1 MPVPIR
7 CLPGYFHNQ
16 GGEPK
21 PSIDYSFLFDQMQG
35 VPQKRSVTAS
45 NHDASILYEIWLN
58 GEKIGDHKYRIADVV
73 ANKTI
78 TSRDVMSLKARGFV
92 TGGLEEVELTQKGR
106 SIITTMAL
114 GESNAFLKGKKG
126 KNYSEILASM
136 NKRGKKGYRI
146 ASTGQGS
153 PKYRADNSNSIDLR
167 KI

>member
-7 CLPGYFHNQ
+7 CLPDYFHNQ
-16 GGEPK
+16 GGDPK
-21 PSIDYSFLFDQMQG
+21 PSIDYSFLFDQMQNS
-35 VPQKRSVTAS
+35 PKRSIIAS

-92 TGGLEEVELTQKGR
+92 TGGPEEIEFTQKGR

-114 GESNAFLKGKKG
+114 GESNAFLKSKKV

>member
-7 CLPGYFHNQ
+7 CLPYYFTNQ
-16 GGEPK
+16 GGEKK
-21 PSIDYSFLFDQMQG
+21 PSIDYSFLFDQMQI
-35 VPQKRSVTAS
+35 PSSKRSVVAS

-58 GEKIGDHKYRIADVV
+58 GDKIGEHKYRISGVV
-73 ANKTI
+73 ASKTV

-92 TGGLEEVELTQKGR
+92 TGGLEEIELTQKGR
-106 SIITTMAL
+106 SIITTMSL
-114 GESNAFLKGKKG
+114 GESNAFLKGKKE

-167 KI
+167 KT